1 MEEII
6 KRLGNPSKKFLDK
19 ITNKK
24 TKKIYDK
31 GGAKQDACFG
41 IKISNPLVK
50 DLINKCLIME
60 PEQRISAEDAL
71 KHKYFKIYHDP
82 EDEPDFEGKIDDS
95 FEHDN
100 ELTVNKLRKAV
111 IDEINSVNKRNNE
124 PSTYVFEEKVK
135 ICKTNSE
142 QDKEDIVR
150 STNINKSA
158 VKDKQEFLKG
168 DVKDDIIAK
177 MNPKVLNKPK

>member
-6 KRLGNPSKKFLDK
+6 IRLGNPSKKFWDK
-19 ITNKK
+19 ITNEK

-95 FEHDN
+95 FEYDN
-100 ELTVNKLRKAV
+100 ELTINKLEEAIIEEMEKTKE
-111 IDEINSVNKRNNE
+111 IDQ
-124 PSTYVFEEKVK
+124 TQDEEDSDESS
-135 ICKTNSE
+135 ISDGR
-142 QDKEDIVR
+142 DKE
-150 STNINKSA
+150 
-158 VKDKQEFLKG
+158 EFLK
-168 DVKDDIIAK
+168 KDLKADIIAN
-177 MNPKVLNKPK
+177 MPKPKDKSK

>member
-1 MEEII
+1 
-6 KRLGNPSKKFLDK
+6 
-19 ITNKK
+19 
-24 TKKIYDK
+24 
-31 GGAKQDACFG
+31 
-41 IKISNPLVK
+41 
-50 DLINKCLIME
+50 ME
-60 PEQRISAEDAL
+60 PWKRISAEDAL
-71 KHKYFKIYHDP
+71 KHEYFKKFHDP

-111 IDEINSVNKRNNE
+111 IEEINSVNKKNKE
-124 PSTYVFEEKVK
+124 PSTYVFNEKVK
-135 ICKTNSE
+135 ICKPNSE

-158 VKDKQEFLKG
+158 VKDKQEFLEG

-177 MNPKVLNKPK
+177 MNPKVLNKSK